1 MKFRSIY
8 FELANLIGLLILFSA
23 IGAAQSYRGRVQ
35 GIVTDQSQAVIAGAT
50 VTLLNVGTGVSVVRQ
65 SGENGQYLFD
75 LVDPGTYSVSVE
87 LSGFSKF
94 VQENILVQ
102 TRGDVTVNAM
112 LKAGS
117 VQDSVTV
124 TEAPVSVQFN
134 SSSKDLTLDTKLV
147 NETPRIDRNPFK

>member
-8 FELANLIGLLILFSA
+8 FELAGLIGLLILFSA

-94 VQENILVQ
+94 VQKNILVQ
-102 TRGDVTVNAM
+102 TRGDVTVNAL
-112 LKAGS
+112 LKTGS
-117 VQDSVTV
+117 VQESV
-124 TEAPVSVQFN
+124 
-134 SSSKDLTLDTKLV
+134 
-147 NETPRIDRNPFK
+147 